1 MRPYSWPDRADIDC
15 SFGFSFRGCMLTQW
29 PPPPLARCFSLQL
42 VWCLP
47 LSILDPHVALQ
58 SQSQNRSLQRAF
70 RERSGRALQAKI
82 NGPKK
87 SMFVFGAADKFVLSS
102 ISKASKNRDWQ
113 GVQSSVSTYT
123 GNAVPVYTA
132 ALHAAGASIYD
143 KFRAVSTDLD
153 APAFSAALRIC
164 GSLQEF
170 LSAFAVFGM
179 KRCQLVS
186 SRFWHSPGFVQ
197 RPMRVMWKLL
207 LQWLIWWLLKEWKL
221 RYTI

>member
-1 MRPYSWPDRADIDC
+1 MTASSPCQRFFFAAC
-15 SFGFSFRGCMLTQW
+15 
-29 PPPPLARCFSLQL
+29 L
-42 VWCLP
+42 V
-47 LSILDPHVALQ
+47 SILDPHVALQ
-58 SQSQNRSLQRAF
+58 SQSQNRSLQELSGSVLD
-70 RERSGRALQAKI
+70 ERCRRRLTVQ
-82 NGPKK
+82 KK
-87 SMFVFGAADKFVLSS
+87 SMFVLGAADKFVLSS

-113 GVQSSVSTYT
+113 GVQSSASTYT

-132 ALHAAGASIYD
+132 ALHD
-143 KFRAVSTDLD
+143 KFRTVRTDLD

-207 LQWLIWWLLKEWKL
+207 LQ
-221 RYTI
+221 

>member
-1 MRPYSWPDRADIDC
+1 MTASSPCQMFFFAACLVLAIVHLRPS
-15 SFGFSFRGCMLTQW
+15 
-29 PPPPLARCFSLQL
+29 RCFAKPKPKQEPS
-42 VWCLP
+42 
-47 LSILDPHVALQ
+47 
-58 SQSQNRSLQRAF
+58 RAF

-87 SMFVFGAADKFVLSS
+87 SMFVLGAADKFVLSS

-132 ALHAAGASIYD
+132 ALHAAFRCGRYKEGASIYD

-207 LQWLIWWLLKEWKL
+207 LQCLI
-221 RYTI
+221 